1 MEKEK
6 ALVTVN
12 GGALTEK
19 EVVSEA
25 IAFAQTGFGGT
36 PVTLPKGYDISRA
49 VKNFCFALP
58 NVKNIE
64 KATKESI
71 MQAAHDYITQGLDV
85 GKHQCA
91 LIVYG
96 DRLTVQREYFGAVN
110 QAMRLNPDVKEISH
124 GAVIHEGEDVAID
137 YDKFGRLSI
146 THKPDFKCWN
156 KPIAGAYAIVTY
168 YDGSTDAELMTIDEI
183 KTAWAKSRNGNE
195 VHKAFPAEMCKKTV
209 LNRLCKKL
217 INKSDDA
224 AIIDDID
231 ARQTPDFEPVD
242 INAVEEY
249 AEPEFEQISSA
260 NAENTE
266 PPTASDVSENEA
278 FETVDTES
286 EDYCITVPYAKYKDE
301 YSDCVVG
308 NYNKWDK
315 TIEVYPNRKKETKGG
330 KE

>member
-6 ALVTVN
+6 ALVTVS

-25 IAFAQTGFGGT
+25 IAFAQTGFGGM

-85 GKHQCA
+85 AKHQCG

-124 GAVIHEGEDVAID
+124 GAVIREGEDVAID
-137 YDKFGRLSI
+137 YTENGRLII
-146 THKPDFKCWN
+146 THKPDFKCWT
-156 KPIAGAYAIVTY
+156 KSIVGAYAVVTY
-168 YDGSTDAELMTIDEI
+168 RDGSTDAELMTIDEI
-183 KTAWAKSRNGNE
+183 KAAWAKSKNGNE
-195 VHKAFPAEMCKKTV
+195 VHKQFPAEMCKKTV

-231 ARQTPDFEPVD
+231 ARQSLDFEPVD
-242 INAVEEY
+242 ISAVEEY
-249 AEPEFEQISSA
+249 AEPEFEQTPA
-260 NAENTE
+260 NIE
-266 PPTASDVSENEA
+266 PQAASEMPED
-278 FETVDTES
+278 DTGESIDSES

>member
-36 PVTLPKGYDISRA
+36 HVKLPTGYDISRE

-58 NVKNIE
+58 NVINIE

-124 GAVIHEGEDVAID
+124 GAVIHEDEDVAID

-156 KPIAGAYAIVTY
+156 KPIVGAYAIVTY

-183 KTAWAKSRNGNE
+183 KAAWAKSKNGNE
-195 VHKAFPAEMCKKTV
+195 VHKQFPVEMCKKTV

-231 ARQTPDFEPVD
+231 ARQTLDFEPID
-242 INAVEEY
+242 ITAVEEY
-249 AEPEFEQISSA
+249 SEPEDRAEQIDSPV
-260 NAENTE
+260 E
-266 PPTASDVSENEA
+266 PEEETASAEEVCA
-278 FETVDTES
+278 DTES

-301 YSDCVVG
+301 YAGCATG
-308 NYNKWDK
+308 NYVRSTK
-315 TIEVYPNRKKETKGG
+315 TIEVYPNRKKGG